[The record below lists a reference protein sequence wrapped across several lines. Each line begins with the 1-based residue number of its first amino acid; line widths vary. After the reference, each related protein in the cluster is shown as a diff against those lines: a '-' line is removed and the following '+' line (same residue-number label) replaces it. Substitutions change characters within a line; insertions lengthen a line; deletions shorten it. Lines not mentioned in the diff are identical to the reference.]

1 MLKKNKYSVFLGL
14 HDCYSMIN
22 GLRHFNEKKE
32 FLLNF
37 HPKLKKYDKK
47 LNLPKNMKI
56 NSKNENFFK
65 ILSTTST
72 IPYQLIVK
80 EKFYIYVP
88 NNIIPLNP
96 PEFDRLFLKN

>member
-1 MLKKNKYSVFLGL
+1 
-14 HDCYSMIN
+14 MIN

-96 PEFDRLFLKN
+96 PEFDRLFLKLR